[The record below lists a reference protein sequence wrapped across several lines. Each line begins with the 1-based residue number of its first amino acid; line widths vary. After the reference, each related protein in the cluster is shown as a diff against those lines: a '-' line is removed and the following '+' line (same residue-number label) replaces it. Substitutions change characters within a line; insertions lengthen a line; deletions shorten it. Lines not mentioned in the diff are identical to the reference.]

1 MSSSTSSWIC
11 CQLGARE
18 HYAVPRALQ
27 MSGVLGEFITDLW
40 IRPGT
45 LLHSWRKS
53 LNGRFHPALEDA
65 QVKAPNVAALTFE
78 LKASATGVD
87 GWKLISRRNDWFQRQ
102 ALAQLAQSHKESP
115 NGNHTVFA
123 YSYAA
128 ERILEFAREQG
139 WRTVLGQIDPGPAEE
154 RIVAGL
160 HEKSSPPQN
169 GWEPAPSQY
178 WERWRTEC
186 ALADEIIVNS
196 LWSKKALLT
205 EGITQEKIRIVPVAY
220 EAAPESGSFQR
231 HYPETFTFERPLRV
245 LFLGQIN
252 LRKGVGQ
259 LFEAIKL
266 LTGESIE
273 FWFVGPGQV
282 SIPPEL
288 KKHPVKWF
296 GVVSRL
302 EVSNFYKQA
311 DLFILPT
318 LSDGFGLTQL
328 EALSWK
334 LPVVATSYCGEVV
347 QDGLNGLILEEVSGR
362 AIAGVLLRFLQ
373 SPEMLVTMSANS
385 VVSDRFSLKTLA
397 SSLTG
402 LQ

>member
-1 MSSSTSSWIC
+1 MSRSTPSWVC

-27 MSGVLGEFITDLW
+27 LSGVLGEFITDLW

-45 LLHSWRKS
+45 LMHSWRKS
-53 LNGRFHPALEDA
+53 LNGRFHPALADA

-78 LKASATGVD
+78 LKASATGAD
-87 GWKLISRRNDWFQRQ
+87 GWRLISRRNDWFQGQ
-102 ALAQLAQSHKESP
+102 AVAQLAQSYKESP
-115 NGNHTVFA
+115 NGSHTVFA

-128 ERILEFAREQG
+128 ERIFKFARERG

-160 HEKSSPPQN
+160 HEESSPPQN
-169 GWEPAPSQY
+169 SWERAPSQY

-196 LWSKKALLT
+196 LWSKKALFA
-205 EGITQEKIRIVPVAY
+205 EGVTQEKIRIVPVAY
-220 EAAPESGSFQR
+220 EAAPESVSFQR
-231 HYPETFTFERPLRV
+231 RYPETFTSERPLRV

-252 LRKGVGQ
+252 LRKGVGH

-273 FWFVGPGQV
+273 FWFVGPKQV

-288 KKHPVKWF
+288 KKHPQVKWF

-328 EALSWK
+328 EAQSWK
-334 LPVVATSYCGEVV
+334 LPVVASLYCGEVV

-362 AIAGVLLRFLQ
+362 AIADVLLRFLR
-373 SPEMLVTMSANS
+373 SPEMLITMSANS
-385 VVSDRFSLKTLA
+385 GVSDRFSLKTLA

-402 LQ
+402 L